1 MGQASHGMNE
11 KLLQFIWQF
20 RYFRADVLLT
30 TQGDILKILYQGQ
43 LNTNQG
49 PDFMEGII
57 YLNHTQWAGNIEL
70 HVLSSDWYKHGHQS
84 DQRYLNIILH
94 VVWIDDKPVYDG
106 LGNPIPTLELN
117 GLVARSLLDKYTR
130 LMHSE
135 DLLPCK
141 TWLPSIKELIWVSW
155 KERLAIERLCNKSN
169 YFKAQLTNSN
179 NNWDWVL
186 WQMIARVF
194 GGKVNGTVFELV
206 FQSIPFGVLQRCS
219 HQPLQIEALL
229 MGQSGLLED
238 VFTDEYPKQLQQ
250 EYAHLKNKF
259 KLPKL
264 KQKVAFLRMRPAGFP
279 TIRLSQLS
287 SLIIKHPSLYE
298 TIKSIKEIAQL
309 SQLFST
315 EVRPYWN
322 NHYKFDEESSV
333 LNKQTGV
340 QLQQTILI
348 NALVPFLYTYGLIR
362 KNQEYI
368 DRAIQ
373 ILYHLPPEQNNILK
387 KWQELP
393 VTHNCALHSQ
403 ALLQLQHEFC
413 DKKACLNCAIGNVIL
428 R

>member
-1 MGQASHGMNE
+1 MNE

-20 RYFRADVLLT
+20 RYFRSNDLFT
-30 TQGDILKILYQGQ
+30 SQGDSLKILHQGQ
-43 LNTNQG
+43 LNVNQG
-49 PDFMEGII
+49 PDFIQGII

-84 DQRYLNIILH
+84 DDRYLSIILH

-117 GLVARSLLDKYTR
+117 GLVARSLLDKYAR

-141 TWLPSIKELIWVSW
+141 KWLPSIKELIWVSW

-186 WQMIARVF
+186 WQVIARVF

-206 FQSIPFGVLQRCS
+206 FQSIPFGVLQRCR
-219 HQPLQIEALL
+219 HQSIQIEALL

-238 VFTDEYPKQLQQ
+238 VFTDDYPKQLQQ
-250 EYAHLKNKF
+250 EYTHLKNKF
-259 KLPKL
+259 QLPKL
-264 KQKVAFLRMRPAGFP
+264 NQKVAFLRMRPAGFP
-279 TIRLSQLS
+279 TIRLSQLT
-287 SLIIKHPSLYE
+287 SLIIKHPCLFE
-298 TIKSIKEIAQL
+298 TIKSTKESKQFC
-309 SQLFST
+309 QLFST
-315 EVRPYWN
+315 EVQPYWN
-322 NHYKFDEESSV
+322 NHYKFDEECIV
-333 LNKQTGV
+333 LGKQTGK
-340 QLQQTILI
+340 QLQQTVLI
-348 NALVPFLYTYGLIR
+348 NAIVPFLYMYGLIR

-387 KWQELP
+387 KWHVLP

-403 ALLQLQHEFC
+403 ALLQLQNEFC
-413 DKKACLNCAIGNVIL
+413 NKKACLNCAIGNVIL